1 MLFPWHAEAIADLRR
16 HWSDGFTASEIATR
30 LERFGKITR
39 CAVIGK
45 VRRLGLESRK
55 PSGPGLAALPK
66 RKRTQQP
73 RQKSLPFI
81 LRPLA
86 KQGKPL
92 PAAPMPR
99 QVHADVARVAFLD
112 LESHHCRWPV
122 GEPTQ
127 GFCGCP
133 KVEGLSYCEAHA
145 HRAFAVSML
154 AKPNP
159 NHIPNLGI
167 TAARNA
173 EEFLSEAVA

>member
-1 MLFPWHAEAIADLRR
+1 MMFPWHDEAISDLRR
-16 HWSDGFTASEIATR
+16 HWSDGYSASEIAKR
-30 LERFGKITR
+30 LERFGKVTR

-66 RKRTQQP
+66 RRCALRRPQLKPIMYRPPVKRAAYMRAEP
-73 RQKSLPFI
+73 LPI
-81 LRPLA
+81 
-86 KQGKPL
+86 
-92 PAAPMPR
+92 PAAP
-99 QVHADVARVAFLD
+99 DVARVQLMD
-112 LESHHCRWPV
+112 LEPHHCRWPV

-127 GFCGCP
+127 GFCGCD
-133 KVEGLSYCEAHA
+133 KVPGLSYCEAHA
-145 HRAFAVSML
+145 HRAFAIPMQ